1 MDDSVILEHLR
12 HGDELARNQALEALC
27 SPQWEALA
35 RKAVLAAGG
44 PEMIV
49 EDVFQESLAIL
60 ANNIM
65 QGKFRGESKLST
77 YFYTICRR
85 LYLKK
90 YSEKP
95 PPEGEE
101 AWPEEEHAPSA
112 DLLLIDQETQARLSQ
127 VLDDVF
133 RHLSKT
139 CAQLLT
145 LIKQGLDYQTIAEE
159 CNYESKN
166 VVRTQALRCRRQ
178 MREFLTA
185 NPEWAQLLKSLR

>member
-12 HGDELARNQALEALC
+12 HGDERARNQALEALC

-35 RKAVLAAGG
+35 RKAVLGAGG

-85 LYLKK
+85 LYFNK
-90 YSEKP
+90 YAEKP
-95 PPEGEE
+95 QTEEEE
-101 AWPEEEHAPSA
+101 AWQEEEHAPSA

-127 VLDDVF
+127 VLDDLF
-133 RHLSKT
+133 QRLSKT

-145 LIKQGLDYQTIAEE
+145 LIKQGLDYQAIAKKLD
-159 CNYESKN
+159 YETKD
-166 VVRTQALRCRRQ
+166 VVKTQTMRCRRQ

>member
-1 MDDSVILEHLR
+1 LEHLR
-12 HGDELARNQALEALC
+12 HGDERARNQALEALC

-49 EDVFQESLAIL
+49 EDVFQESLTKL

-90 YSEKP
+90 YAEKP

-101 AWPEEEHAPSA
+101 VWQEDEHVPSA

-127 VLDDVF
+127 VLEDILQ
-133 RHLSKT
+133 RLSKT

-145 LIKQGLDYQTIAEE
+145 RIKQGLDYQTIAEE
-159 CNYESKN
+159 LNYENKD
-166 VVRTQALRCRRQ
+166 VVKTQAMRCRRQ

-185 NPEWAQLLKSLR
+185 NPEWAQLIKSLR